1 MRTDQPADDNRA
13 FYLLSE
19 QIGRLAEEL
28 IATRESHFALVEKFG
43 QQSVLLAKL
52 AERIDMHNRL
62 IEERKSTDHNRIA
75 ALEVSHSM
83 LSVKVDEHEK
93 WKWRL
98 LGLVAGLVLG
108 LELLSKLAATW
119 IT

>member
-1 MRTDQPADDNRA
+1 MTGETKGDDRA

-43 QQSVLLAKL
+43 QQSALLAKL
-52 AERIDMHNRL
+52 AERMEMHNRIL
-62 IEERKSTDHNRIA
+62 EERKTTDHSRILS
-75 ALEVSHSM
+75 LETSYSM
-83 LSVKVDEHEK
+83 LASKVEAQERWK
-93 WKWRL
+93 WK
-98 LGLVAGLVLG
+98 LVGISAGLLVG
-108 LELLSKLAATW
+108 LELITKVFSSW